1 MEKLGKKIRRL
12 RKEADKCQKEL
23 LDNQSAVAQI
33 ENGSNLNPKRA
44 RIKEI
49 AINLGTTIEELVKD
63 TDWIETN
70 VVKSSSIAVSESDFE
85 LKVFNKN
92 RFEVIRKVYPQYDS
106 NGVEN
111 KYCPNFGT
119 PLVSLCKDCKKYIEN
134 QNSSYCMGCGKQLF
148 YDFHYITR
156 FLQTYLDRIWKNEE
170 YRNTLCT
177 DPYYFWIE
185 VDEIDEDYVDILN
198 EPNDIENYDSDYAL
212 ACIKYIFGNIDKQ
225 KYYSEKS
232 AEWTV
237 EDFRNGS
244 RSEVKELSDYFTQW
258 TTKNNFIQKYA
269 IEVDKIIENPEESNF
284 QPNEVKPD
292 YNENSMEED

>member
-92 RFEVIRKVYPQYDS
+92 RFEHRLDGNYW
-106 NGVEN
+106 
-111 KYCPNFGT
+111 
-119 PLVSLCKDCKKYIEN
+119 
-134 QNSSYCMGCGKQLF
+134 
-148 YDFHYITR
+148 
-156 FLQTYLDRIWKNEE
+156 YLAAIVVW
-170 YRNTLCT
+170 
-177 DPYYFWIE
+177 
-185 VDEIDEDYVDILN
+185 
-198 EPNDIENYDSDYAL
+198 
-212 ACIKYIFGNIDKQ
+212 G
-225 KYYSEKS
+225 S
-232 AEWTV
+232 APAQ
-237 EDFRNGS
+237 F
-244 RSEVKELSDYFTQW
+244 FT
-258 TTKNNFIQKYA
+258 
-269 IEVDKIIENPEESNF
+269 
-284 QPNEVKPD
+284 
-292 YNENSMEED
+292 